1 MLINHPCIGGEYY
14 FHNGTEVVL
23 GNPPTS
29 LPWHL
34 RYLSFSGALPNI
46 TALNV
51 GMTGMRMTVNYGLFR
66 CLEIYGSATEERP
79 WIFNISG
86 GQIISFQPTETPKH
100 LIVREGMSPLCPE
113 YGMLAEPSDTV
124 TLLGTSTTAIRVFLI

>member
-1 MLINHPCIGGEYY
+1 
-14 FHNGTEVVL
+14 
-23 GNPPTS
+23 
-29 LPWHL
+29 
-34 RYLSFSGALPNI
+34 
-46 TALNV
+46 
-51 GMTGMRMTVNYGLFR
+51 MTVNYGLFR